1 MLYLNVAKCP
11 KTSKVIQISPVIL
24 WAFVLNL
31 YKLVSFLNVTW
42 GVCCKGWWLLL
53 RSDWNLSYMF
63 HPQILQTGMEWCHW
77 GKRKTKHCD
86 VAEVNLSRLCDELCQ
101 KNLIRQICTNTT
113 ETHSY
118 YQLSKVV
125 QLKQVTHS
133 LTRLIVRHLGSS
145 PVSSILALCC
155 YIMLGVL
162 MTVFPPTLA
171 SASKYPYRWMLAQAA
186 NQIVKPFQQ
195 FQMSFPSHF
204 SICGL
209 HQGSLHSE
217 SACIAMWDM
226 AYYYVQTLFVMSCWL
241 WLIYSISPQSRQS
254 HTMLLCIMEDVPY
267 VSPLKVSSYS
277 FQVVVPKTLA

>member
-1 MLYLNVAKCP
+1 MNCVRK
-11 KTSKVIQISPVIL
+11 IL
-24 WAFVLNL
+24 SDKYVQTQL
-31 YKLVSFLNVTW
+31 KL
-42 GVCCKGWWLLL
+42 
-53 RSDWNLSYMF
+53 
-63 HPQILQTGMEWCHW
+63 
-77 GKRKTKHCD
+77 
-86 VAEVNLSRLCDELCQ
+86 
-101 KNLIRQICTNTT
+101 
-113 ETHSY
+113 TH

-162 MTVFPPTLA
+162 MTIFPPTLA